1 MGTDGSLSAASEI
14 EVGSIYPMMQELRAA
29 AANKAD
35 TCVAGVAWCV
45 MWRVEGVSP
54 YVGICIGGDKVELWR
69 IADWLKNDT
78 EQLKVRQ
85 SRQLRCTLSLSGE
98 NRRNAF

>member
-1 MGTDGSLSAASEI
+1 MRPPRI
-14 EVGSIYPMMQELRAA
+14 RQIHVM
-29 AANKAD
+29 
-35 TCVAGVAWCV
+35 CCWCGVVCD
-45 MWRVEGVSP
+45 VEGGGGLPVRRHL
-54 YVGICIGGDKVELWR
+54 YWGDKVELWR